1 MQLCSRST
9 RDARSTARPRRGQP
23 LITGT
28 MSLCE
33 FGSVV
38 HRDTPEF
45 GCRSPGR
52 VRNPESSGFSLCGV
66 AAEAAEHK
74 EPWAPYR
81 EVLEERESRR
91 HGGTEN
97 PHPAEVL

>member
-9 RDARSTARPRRGQP
+9 RNGRSTARPRRGQP

-33 FGSVV
+33 FESVV

-45 GCRSPGR
+45 GCRSPDR
-52 VRNPESSGFSLCGV
+52 VRNPEASGFSLCGV
-66 AAEAAEHK
+66 AAEAAGHK
-74 EPWAPYR
+74 EP
-81 EVLEERESRR
+81 
-91 HGGTEN
+91 
-97 PHPAEVL
+97 